1 VDKQGIRAL
10 YKSASLLQTHLA
22 YSTAIATAAVCKY
35 RFRLRYVL
43 GANIPT
49 DENTPIGLAAHEVLS
64 LGMLGPIFDLWGYYY
79 KDTTL
84 LSRRLFESIIPIKDR
99 VLNNYKLWYQS
110 RDIPFP
116 SDFEENLNGVLLDL
130 LTNFAK
136 EIMVKLPR
144 PRRVLT
150 EVTITNVKKQHEGR
164 LDALLEFNNGSYLV
178 IDWKTSP
185 EPAHSY
191 KYNHLQAL
199 SNALLA
205 NYRYHNDE
213 NNFAGC
219 KVAIV
224 HCDGVLKPLIPPTYK
239 LLDKIKEAR
248 NYVLECLSGRAPLAE
263 MPYYIQCLFC
273 PDQQNCDFYRRDT
286 LLDREGFLPPSY
298 SAIRRLLFRRKM
310 VVLEER
316 ANIHVH
322 KFVVDYVL
330 SKMGEPGLKALEEAG
345 IVESGYRLK
354 NIEKTT
360 LVLERNS
367 TSHAFD
373 KRDIVRIIG
382 IEPDI
387 PLLACINAKGSVQD
401 VNGSCMKIRIYNET
415 AAELAFK
422 QLLNFPI
429 LVMRDNIDL
438 TDRELRPLHFFQLLA
453 AKRLGANSLI
463 GHEPR

>member
-1 VDKQGIRAL
+1 MNKQEIRAL
-10 YKSASLLQTHLA
+10 YKSATLLQTHLA
-22 YSTAIATAAVCKY
+22 YSTYIATAAVCKY
-35 RFRLRYVL
+35 RFRLRYIL
-43 GANIPT
+43 GANIRA

-64 LGMLGPIFDLWGYYY
+64 LGMVGPIFDLWEYHHR
-79 KDTTL
+79 DATR
-84 LSRRLFESIIPIKDR
+84 LSSQLFESITPIKDK
-99 VLNNYKLWYQS
+99 VLDSYESWYKS

-116 SDFEENLNGVLLDL
+116 SNFEENLNGVLLDL

-136 EIMVKLPR
+136 EIMVKLPK

-150 EVTITNVKKQHEGR
+150 EVTITNIKKQHEGR

-205 NYRYHNDE
+205 NYRYHHDE

-239 LLDKIKEAR
+239 LLNKIKEAR

-263 MPYYIQCLFC
+263 MPYYIQCSFC
-273 PDQQNCDFYRRDT
+273 PDQQNCEFYRRDT
-286 LLDREGFLPPSY
+286 LLDREGFLPQSY

-330 SKMGEPGLKALEEAG
+330 SKMGENGLSALEEAG
-345 IVESGYRLK
+345 VVESGYRLK
-354 NIEKTT
+354 NIENTT

-367 TSHAFD
+367 MSQAFD

-382 IEPDI
+382 IEPNI

-401 VNGSCMKIRIYNET
+401 VNGSSIKIRIYNET
-415 AAELAFK
+415 AARLAFK
-422 QLLNFPI
+422 QLLNLPI

-453 AKRLGANSLI
+453 AKRLGANSLMW
-463 GHEPR
+463 HELR